1 MTFTTSR
8 SVRGRRFARVSETHR
23 HFFNQHIRRAQ
34 CFTTKRYTKGEK
46 EHQKASSVGLRP
58 LSLTPRHSRVPS
70 PQPKMMDAYSPHF
83 SLDGLGLDLS
93 AVGRYVWFVLRCLT
107 KRPRSTRT
115 QNRKASFDARGLAL
129 SFSPRFHDAA
139 PFHASARSFPRPL
152 PDPKAPPPP
161 SQPKVT
167 PHRKHGFPDPHRP
180 LEVRTSRRPSHV
192 ALETSRWKPRD
203 RVCGNR
209 VFV

>member
-8 SVRGRRFARVSETHR
+8 SVRGRRLARVSETHR

-34 CFTTKRYTKGEK
+34 CFTTSRFTKGEK
-46 EHQKASSVGLRP
+46 EHQKPSSVGHP

-152 PDPKAPPPP
+152 PDPQAPPP
-161 SQPKVT
+161 SQPQG
-167 PHRKHGFPDPHRP
+167 H
-180 LEVRTSRRPSHV
+180 PSSE
-192 ALETSRWKPRD
+192 AWIP
-203 RVCGNR
+203 
-209 VFV
+209 